1 VKKNLLQ
8 IVRPRAKYATEVVQL
23 PPTMAQKRIIAKN
36 AKNSYQGSRIG
47 ARGQIFL
54 FSAKRT
60 VICGNFYRNRCI
72 QCGSDRNVPVPQNKL
87 TLQRIYLL

>member
-36 AKNSYQGSRIG
+36 AKKLISRQSHWCSWPNIFILSEKNSNLR
-47 ARGQIFL
+47 
-54 FSAKRT
+54 
-60 VICGNFYRNRCI
+60 
-72 QCGSDRNVPVPQNKL
+72 
-87 TLQRIYLL
+87 